1 MLSFKS
7 FLVEAA
13 KLVPAELAKPNSAT
27 GESRLQILAREI
39 QNQTPLELA
48 KGGTVVVVDIDAAL
62 SAISNFN
69 KKPFQLIT
77 NKGPISSSDLAK
89 SKVFGGGVGG
99 AGSGTKDTATNESA
113 QCVWLQAMLDAGS
126 NNPIEYFTDEILTAA
141 YSKVN
146 VDVKLDDILNISD
159 SWKKSSWLTAKLLI
173 NNGFAKR
180 GMVIHRGSD
189 LMKGIYAAKNKAL
202 KNQGLPKISDD
213 KWNPGDIW
221 LVARSF
227 KLSEL
232 PTDSLGAL
240 NEKLK
245 DLYNQRTLVGVSLKL
260 VLKNPQYGEY
270 NIENPP
276 SISPYKFIDL
286 TLESNRGNF
295 WSAKRGVLVFNEG
308 TMQISP
314 NTSYGSLKAE
324 LLLKAARGGSIGWTH
339 IAAYSK
345 DVLKKTLPQ
354 NTDLVKTAK
363 KIAKGDMSELNK
375 FWNIVSPL
383 MPAMKKEEFF
393 TNIKTKDAVWIHSK
407 YGVVLLAHT
416 IKSVGGTLAD
426 EFVTKLVNYAGSSM
440 EESSVYIKV
449 SEG

>member
-7 FLVEAA
+7 FLVESTELTPNE
-13 KLVPAELAKPNSAT
+13 LVKPNSKT
-27 GESRLQILAREI
+27 GETRLQILAREI
-39 QNQTPLELA
+39 QNQSPLKLA
-48 KGGTVVVVDIDAAL
+48 KGGDVVVIDIDAAL

-69 KKPFQLIT
+69 KRPFQLIT

-89 SKVFGGGVGG
+89 SEVFGGGFGG

-113 QCVWLQAMLDAGS
+113 QCVWLQAMLDSGS
-126 NNPIEYFTDEILTAA
+126 NNPIEYFTDKILTAA

-146 VDVKLDDILNISD
+146 VDVKLDNILNIPD
-159 SWKKSSWLTAKLLI
+159 AWKKSSWLTAKLLI
-173 NNGFAKR
+173 DNGFAKK
-180 GMVIHRGSD
+180 GMVIHRGSA

-202 KNQGLPKISDD
+202 KNQRLSKISDD

-221 LVARSF
+221 LMSSAF
-227 KLSEL
+227 KLSDL

-245 DLYNQRTLVGVSLKL
+245 DLYNQRHLVGVSLKQ
-260 VLKNPQYGEY
+260 VLKKPKYGEY

-276 SISPYKFIDL
+276 SISLYKFIDL
-286 TLESNRGNF
+286 ALARARGNF
-295 WSAKRGVLVFNEG
+295 WSSKAGILIFNEG
-308 TMQISP
+308 NMQISP

-339 IAAYSK
+339 ISDYSRS
-345 DVLKKTLPQ
+345 VLKRTLPK
-354 NTDLVKTAK
+354 NPELVKTAK
-363 KIAKGDMSELNK
+363 KIARGDTRELNA
-375 FWNIVSPL
+375 FWNMVSSL
-383 MPAMKKEEFF
+383 NPAMKKEEFF

-416 IKSVGGTLAD
+416 IKSVGGSAAD
-426 EFVTKLVNYAGSSM
+426 DFITKLVNYAGSSM
-440 EESSVYIKV
+440 EESSVYVKV